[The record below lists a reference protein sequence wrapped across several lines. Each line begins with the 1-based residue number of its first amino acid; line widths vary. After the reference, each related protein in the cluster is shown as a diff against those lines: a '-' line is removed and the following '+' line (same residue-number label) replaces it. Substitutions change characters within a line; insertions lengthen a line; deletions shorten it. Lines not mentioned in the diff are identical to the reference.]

1 MNTEDEKPC
10 SLCGG
15 LHGAGEEVPEKI
27 HPDLDALGCR
37 VARVAYRVVD
47 DLTALVAELQRR
59 VGAARCL
66 KLCTNCELESWA
78 ASLLRY
84 DASRVVEVL
93 PKMLERF
100 RL

>member
-1 MNTEDEKPC
+1 MSTEDEKPC

-15 LHGAGEEVPEKI
+15 LHGAGEDAPEKSQR
-27 HPDLDALGCR
+27 DLDALARR
-37 VARVAYRVVD
+37 VAQVAYRVIA
-47 DLTALVAELQRR
+47 DLTGLVAELQKR
-59 VGAARCL
+59 VGYARCM
-66 KLCTNCELESWA
+66 KLLTKPELESWA

-93 PKMLERF
+93 PQMLERF